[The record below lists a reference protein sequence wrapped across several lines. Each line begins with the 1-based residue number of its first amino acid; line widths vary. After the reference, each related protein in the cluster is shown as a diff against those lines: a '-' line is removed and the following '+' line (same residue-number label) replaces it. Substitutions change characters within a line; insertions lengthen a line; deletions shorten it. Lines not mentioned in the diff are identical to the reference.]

1 MSGLANKLCEGNMP
15 VTSDEIVD
23 LALTSSTRL
32 IRFLYC
38 DTSGII
44 RGKTSHIDK
53 FKERLKTGIGLV
65 KGQMAMNLLDQ
76 LQTDTGFGAV
86 GEVRLVPDISTF
98 VLLPYAPQSAAVI
111 CDMYELDHRPWSLC
125 PRNILKRQIQRAK
138 KLGIHFQAAFEPE
151 FMIGTQE
158 DGEFIPIDT
167 GLCFSTESMNKATP
181 FVMNFIYALERQGIE
196 IEQYYAELGHG
207 QHELSIAYAPVL
219 KAADRHVWYR
229 ETLRGVAQE
238 QGLKATLAPKP
249 FADQP
254 GNGCHLHLSAWE
266 DASGA
271 NAFSAS
277 GGQLSGLGR
286 QFVAGLLK
294 HLPALIAITC
304 PSVNSYRRL
313 KPRAWSSAY
322 VCWGYENREAAV
334 RVPSGYWGREAEST
348 NLEIKC
354 VDSSCNPYLALAA
367 VLACG
372 LDGIENK
379 LEPPEPVDSDPSALS
394 EKRAEAH
401 GVRRF
406 PLTLKDALLE
416 LENDDLLKETLGET
430 MTRTFLAVKYSECAA
445 FAAGG
450 AQLELAQHRYK
461 F

>member
-1 MSGLANKLCEGNMP
+1 MA
-15 VTSDEIVD
+15 VTADEILD
-23 LALTSSTRL
+23 LALTSATRL
-32 IRFLYC
+32 VRFLYC
-38 DTSGII
+38 DTSSIV
-44 RGKTSHIDK
+44 RGKTTHID
-53 FKERLKTGIGLV
+53 RLKDRLSSGIGLV
-65 KGQMAMNLLDQ
+65 KGQMSMNLLDQ

-86 GEVRLVPDISTF
+86 GEVRLVPDLSTF

-125 PRNILKRQIQRAK
+125 PRNILKRQIEKAEQS
-138 KLGIHFQAAFEPE
+138 GIYFQAAFEPE
-151 FMIGTQE
+151 FMIGSQE
-158 DGEFIPIDT
+158 SGEFVPIDT
-167 GLCFSTESMNKATP
+167 GLCFSTESMNRAAS

-207 QHELSIAYAPVL
+207 QHELSIGHAPVL
-219 KAADRHVWYR
+219 RAADRHLWYR

-238 QGLKATLAPKP
+238 QGVRATLAPKP

-254 GNGCHLHLSAWE
+254 GNGCHLHLSAW
-266 DASGA
+266 DRASDT
-271 NAFSAS
+271 NLFSAA
-277 GGQLSGLGR
+277 GGQLSELGR
-286 QFVAGLLK
+286 HFVAGLLK

-313 KPRAWSSAY
+313 QPRAWSSAF

-334 RVPSGYWGREAEST
+334 RVPSVYWGREAEST

-379 LEPPEPVDSDPSALS
+379 LVPPEPVDSDPSALS
-394 EKRAEAH
+394 EERAEAH

-430 MTRTFLAVKYSECAA
+430 MTRTFLVVKYSECAA
-445 FAAGG
+445 FAGG
-450 AQLELAQHRYK
+450 DAQLELAQHRYK